1 MHDWVLSERNS
12 CALLREPSFVFPLLV
27 INRIHRIPK
36 HRNTGSYDVAL
47 TNPLFE
53 RTRTIQMNNNRPRP
67 ATPRAGGGTSVLKQ
81 IKGKQAANETND
93 TPAST
98 VKEGIVQKLQGVLFA
113 VRRDRDREHRNR
125 DIAMEKLRSAK
136 ELYETDKSNFE
147 AEKEK
152 LAKTQE
158 EAEKTQQEI
167 LEKEKIVAELQQKV
181 REAK

>member
-1 MHDWVLSERNS
+1 
-12 CALLREPSFVFPLLV
+12 
-27 INRIHRIPK
+27 
-36 HRNTGSYDVAL
+36 
-47 TNPLFE
+47 
-53 RTRTIQMNNNRPRP
+53 MNNNRPCQ
-67 ATPRAGGGTSVLKQ
+67 ATPRAGGGTSVLRQ
-81 IKGKQAANETND
+81 IKGKQAGNETND

-167 LEKEKIVAELQQKV
+167 LEKEQIVAELKQKV
-181 REAK
+181 REAKRFDAFNQVSFSLWRHFGFLLSISSSTKICFASGRRFSNRKARSNRPLRNETNS